1 MNTIRSQVSAC
12 LDGGLGHLD
21 SFGQWVALLGLRALL
36 AWEFF
41 DSGREKFFGH
51 NWFADIQ
58 DQFPFPFDV
67 VPPEISWQLATWIE
81 LIGGVA
87 LLLGLATRF
96 FSVALTVLTVV
107 AIAAVH
113 WPAEWAGF
121 GELWLGYAITDDGH
135 GNFKLPLLFLAMLMP
150 LILLGPGRLSMD
162 AWIRRWLHGGPY
174 GRAALQPIRQT

>member
-1 MNTIRSQVSAC
+1 MTTIRIQASAW
-12 LDGGLGHLD
+12 LDAGLAQLD
-21 SFGQWVALLGLRALL
+21 DLGQWAALLGLRALL

-41 DSGREKFFGH
+41 ESGREKYVGH

-58 DQFPFPFDV
+58 DQFPFPLDLV
-67 VPPEISWQLATWIE
+67 SPEISWQLATWIE
-81 LIGGVA
+81 LVGGVA

-96 FSVALTVLTVV
+96 FGVALAVLTVV

-162 AWIRRWLHGGPY
+162 AWIRRRLRAGPY
-174 GRAALQPIRQT
+174 GSAALQPIRQT

>member
-1 MNTIRSQVSAC
+1 MTASRVQASAW
-12 LDGGLGHLD
+12 LDAGLTRLD
-21 SFGQWVALLGLRALL
+21 KLGQWIALLGLRALL
-36 AWEFF
+36 GWEFF
-41 DSGREKFFGH
+41 ESGREKLFGH

-58 DQFPFPFDV
+58 DQFPFPFDL
-67 VPPEISWQLATWIE
+67 VPPAISWQLATWVE

-96 FSVALTVLTVV
+96 FGVALAVLTVV

-135 GNFKLPLLFLAMLMP
+135 GNFKLPLLFLAMLIP

-162 AWIRRWLHGGPY
+162 AWIRRRRLAGPP
-174 GRAALQPIRQT
+174 GSAAPQLIRQT

>member
-1 MNTIRSQVSAC
+1 MTTLRIQASAWF
-12 LDGGLGHLD
+12 DTGLGQLE
-21 SFGQWVALLGLRALL
+21 SLGQWIALLGLRTLL

-41 DSGREKFFGH
+41 ESGREKLFGP

-58 DQFPFPFDV
+58 DQFPFPFDL
-67 VPPEISWQLATWIE
+67 VPPEVSWQLATWIE
-81 LIGGVA
+81 LIGGAA

-96 FSVALTVLTVV
+96 FGVALAVLTVV

-113 WPAEWAGF
+113 WPADWMGL
-121 GELWLGYAITDDGH
+121 GELWQGYAITDAGH

-162 AWIRRWLHGGPY
+162 AWIRRWLLADPSGS
-174 GRAALQPIRQT
+174 AAP